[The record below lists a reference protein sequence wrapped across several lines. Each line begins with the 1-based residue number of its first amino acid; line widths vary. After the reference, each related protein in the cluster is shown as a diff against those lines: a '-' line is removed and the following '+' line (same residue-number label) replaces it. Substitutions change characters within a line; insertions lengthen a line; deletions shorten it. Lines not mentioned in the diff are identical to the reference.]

1 MHLSENSK
9 CPYVI
14 SDLMQSWLL
23 EVIEADEDESGL
35 CEEGETKEVWWGEKR
50 ESEAKRI
57 ERGPCSPASAFWT
70 AACWMIGLKSL

>member
-35 CEEGETKEVWWGEKR
+35 CEEGETKEVWWSEKEKARRR
-50 ESEAKRI
+50 ESREARVLLHQ
-57 ERGPCSPASAFWT
+57 RFGQLPV
-70 AACWMIGLKSL
+70 G